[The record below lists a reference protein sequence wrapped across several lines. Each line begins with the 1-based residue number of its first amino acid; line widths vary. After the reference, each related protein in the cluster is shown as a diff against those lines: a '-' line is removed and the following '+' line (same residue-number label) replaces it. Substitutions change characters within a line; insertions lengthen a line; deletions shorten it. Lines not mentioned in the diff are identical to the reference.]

1 MTRAGRRGQSL
12 DLNKISCW
20 SWSMKPFI
28 HQDPTHFQSTRTHT
42 SGVSH
47 YNFDR
52 VSNFHASRQIFACND
67 GNPIAALKEH
77 WKWAKSAE
85 ANGIIRGVEHFI
97 KNKQTKREK
106 PCRKVGGKQQWVWRS
121 LPACSRSVMMIPRY
135 NRTNDNGIFVTSSAL
150 IDYDLFPG
158 PLYSF
163 TLAGDESLMS
173 FADHC
178 LCSPWWLQ
186 TSCRGW
192 GEHISSRTIC
202 LSAAISLPITD
213 Q

>member
-52 VSNFHASRQIFACND
+52 ASNFHASRQIFACND

-97 KNKQTKREK
+97 KTNKQKERN
-106 PCRKVGGKQQWVWRS
+106 RVGRLEENNNGFEDHYQ
-121 LPACSRSVMMIPRY
+121 PAADLWWWYRDTIAQMIMGYLLHPQ
-135 NRTNDNGIFVTSSAL
+135 
-150 IDYDLFPG
+150 
-158 PLYSF
+158 
-163 TLAGDESLMS
+163 
-173 FADHC
+173 H
-178 LCSPWWLQ
+178 
-186 TSCRGW
+186 
-192 GEHISSRTIC
+192 
-202 LSAAISLPITD
+202 
-213 Q
+213 